1 MQNYKDLQVWKKSH
15 DLTLEIYK
23 ATKLFPKEEVFGL
36 VSQLR
41 RASSSIPTNI
51 AEGSGRFTQKDFASF
66 LQISLGSSQEVE
78 YLIFLSKELNYIKEV
93 DFVLL
98 EKSIGEIKAM
108 LIALIKKVRI

>member
-1 MQNYKDLQVWKKSH
+1 MQNYKDLQAWKKSH
-15 DLTLEIYK
+15 DLTLAIYK
-23 ATKLFPKEEVFGL
+23 LTKLFPKKELFGV

-41 RASSSIPTNI
+41 RASSFIPTII
-51 AEGSGRFTQKDFASF
+51 AEGAGRFTQKNSDSF

-78 YLIFLSKELNYIKEV
+78 YLMLLPKELNYLPES

-108 LIALIKKVRI
+108 LISLIKKVRL